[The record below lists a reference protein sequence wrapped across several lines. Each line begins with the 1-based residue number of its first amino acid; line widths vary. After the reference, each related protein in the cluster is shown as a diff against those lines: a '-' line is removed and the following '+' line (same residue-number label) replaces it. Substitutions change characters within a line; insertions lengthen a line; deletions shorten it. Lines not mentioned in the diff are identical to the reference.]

1 MDITQAADTRSELAK
16 VEDELCA
23 ALVEKLNEGL
33 LSRIRQLQATNEQ
46 MKARLSILQ
55 ALLDTVKDFE

>member
-33 LSRIRQLQATNEQ
+33 LSWICQLQATNEQ
-46 MKARLSILQ
+46 MKAHLSILQ